1 MSNATRPDAIKRL
14 AIKTKAAS
22 FDEWQAAAAAVASL
36 GLEEFDEPRSIVSV
50 PFSPTTLK
58 HQNHRKA
65 TRLSLRDKLGM
76 PRAFGEEME
85 AKLGKAIKEFH
96 ERQVKIG
103 SGTEH
108 YLKGSKGRRPT
119 WSESDGFNLPCKE
132 IDELIN
138 LSKHSSKWEN
148 DPQRCWWRS
157 PSHARASSGSCLG
170 RQQSFTGLVTTSR
183 KSRSSS
189 RIIKRRHS
197 FNGFPTTSELVN
209 RSMLPDLREFFDHQ
223 YRIALLRKKMHD
235 KFEETWGDSHG
246 NEVLYWQ
253 RRIEVVELFSAIDL
267 DGDGNLDREELKAAF
282 HMYHVHAKQLDVDHL
297 MSILDTGGDGDCDIE
312 EFSEWYRSD
321 EDDWT
326 LGRRKNDSDVGG
338 MDKYSDQRLLERQ
351 SLCFDANVRAAI
363 DAFWKVINW
372 EEDQDTNIEVDTS
385 KVNKSFMV
393 SEAEYIEF
401 NINLQRHVAEE
412 ALKEDSDESED
423 EVKPKKKKNGGGKGS
438 KRKKAPK
445 KGIEDFFDEN
455 RALMIA
461 EREWE
466 FDSEG
471 QTEIGYD
478 DFFMSMFQLVDAW
491 AERIDVSSFTGFL
504 EILLKGTTTIIGKDA
519 RGRPKRGW
527 KWLTGPHAEEL
538 SHQGFSIDPNSEV
551 DGDTDARKLL
561 RMQPASRPRRQSLQ
575 SSHEGGSITNF
586 NRRRRTSSESEMRNN
601 NEIDEVL

>member
-1 MSNATRPDAIKRL
+1 MNPTSSRTCTNTQTKTRQETLHAPTYQTPDVPDVIQTRKSNCLSAKQAVTPNRTQMSNATRPDAIKRL

-223 YRIALLRKKMHD
+223 YRIALLRIP
-235 KFEETWGDSHG
+235 F
-246 NEVLYWQ
+246 Y
-253 RRIEVVELFSAIDL
+253 
-267 DGDGNLDREELKAAF
+267 
-282 HMYHVHAKQLDVDHL
+282 
-297 MSILDTGGDGDCDIE
+297 
-312 EFSEWYRSD
+312 
-321 EDDWT
+321 
-326 LGRRKNDSDVGG
+326 
-338 MDKYSDQRLLERQ
+338 
-351 SLCFDANVRAAI
+351 
-363 DAFWKVINW
+363 
-372 EEDQDTNIEVDTS
+372 
-385 KVNKSFMV
+385 
-393 SEAEYIEF
+393 
-401 NINLQRHVAEE
+401 
-412 ALKEDSDESED
+412 
-423 EVKPKKKKNGGGKGS
+423 
-438 KRKKAPK
+438 
-445 KGIEDFFDEN
+445 
-455 RALMIA
+455 
-461 EREWE
+461 
-466 FDSEG
+466 
-471 QTEIGYD
+471 
-478 DFFMSMFQLVDAW
+478 
-491 AERIDVSSFTGFL
+491 
-504 EILLKGTTTIIGKDA
+504 
-519 RGRPKRGW
+519 
-527 KWLTGPHAEEL
+527 
-538 SHQGFSIDPNSEV
+538 
-551 DGDTDARKLL
+551 
-561 RMQPASRPRRQSLQ
+561 
-575 SSHEGGSITNF
+575 
-586 NRRRRTSSESEMRNN
+586 
-601 NEIDEVL
+601 